1 MNIAREDRSSIKSE
15 REAVAFTPS
24 EKARIKAASKAKY
37 ITKSTYIRLA
47 VLEKLKRDKF

>member
-1 MNIAREDRSSIKSE
+1 MNIAREDRDSIKSG
-15 REAVAFTPS
+15 RESVAFTPS
-24 EKARIKAASKAKY
+24 EKARIKEASQAKY